1 MVKLYEK
8 LLPYA
13 AIFGLEKSWM
23 NELERYYKLDE
34 TLQPDW
40 YRSGLSTSDVL
51 VISRLTSNYVSSS
64 STLVSSGG
72 SSSSGFSG
80 GGGGG
85 FSGGGGGGGG
95 GHGR

>member
-1 MVKLYEK
+1 MK
-8 LLPYA
+8 
-13 AIFGLEKSWM
+13 
-23 NELERYYKLDE
+23 ELSKYYQMAEVE
-34 TLQPDW
+34 TPDW
-40 YRSGLSTSDVL
+40 YTNELAAYSVL
-51 VISRLTSNYVSSS
+51 NAVNWAATTVTYS
-64 STLVSSGG
+64 STYQSSGG